1 MSIIVTGHDFNLQ
14 TTHTSYLM
22 GVLENGEMG
31 QYYYGPRLGD
41 KVNFADFRHREFRS
55 ITPTLTAEQPE
66 ITLSM
71 IKQEY
76 PSYGHGDFRYPAY
89 QVTYDNGARISEFT
103 YQDYEIIDGKPKLG
117 TLPSASA
124 DVDDK
129 HVQTLRIHLLEQ
141 QSGLKMTLNYS
152 VFEDEDVIVRS
163 TTFEN
168 KGTSTVKLDAALS
181 ASVDFSDDQYD
192 MIQLSGAWARER
204 HLYRRPLTRGVQA
217 ISSTRDASSAQQS
230 PFLALARK
238 QTTDQNGDVYGF
250 NLVYSGNFLAQVEV
264 DSYNVTRM
272 TMGINPFEFG
282 WQLKSHTQ
290 FQTPEVMMTFA
301 SDGFNGM
308 SHQFQRFLTNHL
320 ISKRWVKEPRPI
332 LINNWEAT
340 YFDFNEQKLLAI
352 AKSAKS
358 LGIELFVLDDGW
370 FGKRN
375 DDKTSLGD
383 WQVNLAK
390 LPNGLSGLANKIHDL
405 GLQFGLWFEP
415 EMISKES
422 KLYAAHP
429 DWNIHVP
436 DRRMTPARNQFV
448 LDFSRQ
454 EVIDYLFDQM
464 AAAIRKTHLD
474 YIKWDMNRH
483 ITEMFSLALSADQQE
498 ELPHRYILGVYQLY
512 ERLTSAFPD
521 VLFESCSSGGGR
533 FDAGMLYYAPQTWT
547 SDDTDAIERL
557 KIQWGTSMIYP
568 LSTMGAHVSA
578 VPNHQDRRVTSLAT
592 RAEVAY
598 FGVLGYE
605 LDISKMSPA
614 EKATVVDQIKFYKKY
629 RLLFQQGTFIR
640 LQSPYD
646 GDGNVTSWMVVSDDQ
661 RTAIAGR
668 YQVLAEPNPAY
679 RRLKFA
685 GLNPDFQYTV
695 DGVEGEFSG
704 RQLMNAGIFIPELFA
719 ERGDNRDQTFDFHA
733 DLYVV
738 HAK

>member
-14 TTHTSYLM
+14 TAHTSYLM

-41 KVNFADFRHREFRS
+41 KVNYADFRHREFRS
-55 ITPTLTAEQPE
+55 VTPTLTEAQADV
-66 ITLSM
+66 TMSM

-89 QVTYDNGARISEFT
+89 QVTYDNGARMSEFE
-103 YQDYEIIDGKPKLG
+103 YQDYEIEDGKSKLG
-117 TLPSASA
+117 DLPSASA
-124 DVDDK
+124 AADDQ
-129 HVQTLRIHLLEQ
+129 HVQTLHVHLLEK
-141 QSGLKMTLNYS
+141 QSGLQLTLNYS
-152 VFEDEDVIVRS
+152 VFEDEDMIVRS
-163 TTFEN
+163 ATFANTGTTDL
-168 KGTSTVKLDAALS
+168 KLNAALS
-181 ASVDFSDDQYD
+181 ASLDLSDDQYD
-192 MIQLSGAWARER
+192 MVQLSGAWARER

-217 ISSTRDASSAQQS
+217 ISSTRNASSAQQS

-238 QTTDQNGDVYGF
+238 QTTEQAGDVYGF
-250 NLVYSGNFLAQVEV
+250 NLEYSGNFLAQVEV
-264 DSYNVTRM
+264 DSYNVTRV

-282 WQLKSHTQ
+282 WQLKPRTR

-301 SDGFNGM
+301 NNGFNGM
-308 SHQFQRFLTNHL
+308 SHNFHRFLTNHL
-320 ISKRWVKEPRPI
+320 ISQRWVKKPRPV

-340 YFDFNEQKLLAI
+340 YFDFNEQKLLDI

-375 DDKTSLGD
+375 DDHTSLGD

-390 LPNGLSGLANKIHDL
+390 LPNGLSGLANKVHDL

-422 KLYAAHP
+422 KLYIKHP
-429 DWNIHVP
+429 EWTIHVP

-454 EVIDYLFDQM
+454 EVVDYLFDQI
-464 AAAIRKTHLD
+464 AAAIRETHLD

-483 ITEMFSLALSADQQE
+483 ITEMFSLALPAEQQE

-512 ERLTSAFPD
+512 ERLTSAFPN

-592 RAEVAY
+592 RADVAY

-605 LDISKMSPA
+605 LDISKMAPA
-614 EKATVVDQIKFYKKY
+614 EKATVVEQIKFYKQY
-629 RLLFQQGTFIR
+629 RELFQQGTFIR

-646 GDGNVTSWMVVSDDQ
+646 GDGNVTSWMVVSGDQ
-661 RTAIAGR
+661 TTAIAGR
-668 YQVLAEPNPAY
+668 YQVLAEPNPGY

-685 GLNPDFQYTV
+685 GLNPDLQYTIEGV
-695 DGVEGEFSG
+695 DGQFSG
-704 RQLMNAGIFIPELFA
+704 QQLMSAGIFIPALFD
-719 ERGDNRDQTFDFHA
+719 ERADNKMHTFDFDA
-733 DLYVV
+733 KLYVIKAV
-738 HAK
+738 

>member
-1 MSIIVTGHDFNLQ
+1 MSISVTGNDFNLQ
-14 TTHTSYLM
+14 TAHTSYLM
-22 GVLENGEMG
+22 GVLENGEIG

-41 KVNFADFRHREFRS
+41 KVNTADFRHREFRS

-66 ITLSM
+66 VTMSM

-89 QVTYDNGARISEFT
+89 QVTYDNGARISEFV
-103 YQDYEIIDGKPKLG
+103 YQNYEIVDGKPKLG
-117 TLPSASA
+117 ALPSASA
-124 DVDDK
+124 DADDK
-129 HVQTLRIHLLEQ
+129 HVQTLRIHLLEK
-141 QSGLKMTLNYS
+141 QSGLQLTLNYS

-163 TTFEN
+163 TKFEN
-168 KGTSTVKLDAALS
+168 KGETKIKLNAALS

-282 WQLKSHTQ
+282 WQLKAHTQ

-375 DDKTSLGD
+375 DDNSSLGD

-429 DWNIHVP
+429 DWAIHVP

-464 AAAIRKTHLD
+464 AAAIRETRLD

-592 RAEVAY
+592 RAAVAY

-614 EKATVVDQIKFYKKY
+614 EKRAVVDQIKFYKQY

-661 RTAIAGR
+661 KTAIAGR

-685 GLNPDFQYTV
+685 GLNPDFLYTV
-695 DGVEGEFSG
+695 DGVDGEFSG

-719 ERGDNRDQTFDFHA
+719 ERGDNRDRTFDFHA